1 MTDLEKRA
9 ITALAGVRF
18 PAEGWYENRAKF
30 LKMKMDV
37 FPHARLVVTQAGDL
51 WFLVWRFRRQ
61 IRDGA
66 VIARADELINGA
78 MHLAFDG
85 AEESLQ
91 REGR

>member
-9 ITALAGVRF
+9 ITAVNAVRF
-18 PAEGWYENRAKF
+18 PSKGWYENRAKF

-37 FPHARLVVTQAGDL
+37 FPHARLVETQAGDL
-51 WFLVWRFRRQ
+51 WFMVWHFRRQ
-61 IRDGA
+61 IADREVVA
-66 VIARADELINGA
+66 HADELVNGA

-85 AEESLQ
+85 SEESLQ